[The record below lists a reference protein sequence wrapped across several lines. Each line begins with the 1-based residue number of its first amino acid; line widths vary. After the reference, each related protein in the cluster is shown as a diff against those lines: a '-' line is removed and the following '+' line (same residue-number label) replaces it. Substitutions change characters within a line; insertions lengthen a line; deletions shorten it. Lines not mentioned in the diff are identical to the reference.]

1 MNRLISI
8 RKFSTSIPD
17 LGQGKRFIG
26 KSRARHT
33 GHFKNDSVDQ
43 MFEMSPRENNY
54 TGHIMGHLQVSIP
67 QMWTQLN

>member
-17 LGQGKRFIG
+17 LGQGKRFVG
-26 KSRARHT
+26 KHGARHT

-43 MFEMSPRENNY
+43 LFQMAPRENNY
-54 TGHIMGHLQVSIP
+54 TGHIMGHLQVSVP
-67 QMWTQLN
+67 RM